1 MTKIVV
7 LFNLK
12 TEADIAEY
20 ENWAKTTDLP
30 TVKRLK
36 SIDSFELV
44 KSASMLGTDEAPP
57 YQYIEILNI
66 NNFDTF
72 GKEVSSETMGKV
84 AQQFQ
89 SFADS
94 PMFIVT
100 EEIK

>member
-1 MTKIVV
+1 
-7 LFNLK
+7 
-12 TEADIAEY
+12 
-20 ENWAKTTDLP
+20 
-30 TVKRLK
+30 
-36 SIDSFELV
+36 
-44 KSASMLGTDEAPP
+44 MLGTDEAPP